1 MTILKKGIF
10 VIILLGAFSPIILA
24 QRLIT
29 SDDAIAIAMKN
40 NYGILIARNDADIAK
55 MNNTSGN
62 AGMLPSVVV
71 DGSDRYTLNNSLINQ
86 SSDIDIKYTNAGTNA
101 INAGVQLNWT
111 LFDGGKM
118 FVTKNKLNEIEVLGE
133 IQFRDQVLQTVY
145 NVVVAYFNVVKL
157 QQQLVSF
164 YKVISLNQ
172 ERVTILQTS
181 FDAGSTAK
189 NNLLQAKIDLNV
201 SKENAMTQ
209 QSAIIAAKRNLNQVL
224 SLKIDSLAYDVV
236 DSIPLNYKPDQAE
249 LQSKIYTNNTSLLS
263 IQKDIDIAQ
272 LSIKELKAT
281 RLPQLD
287 LNAGY
292 GFQYSTNTYGTT
304 LSNRTYG
311 PHIGGTISIPIYLGG
326 NTSRLINN
334 SEIQLQSA
342 KYNFENSKIL
352 VNTQLQNALTDFEN
366 QQNLLSIEQENNLLV
381 KENLDISLQRL
392 RFGQTTALEVRQA
405 QQSYEDSMTR
415 LVNFK
420 YNLKVAETRLRQLI
434 ADL

>member
-1 MTILKKGIF
+1 MKIIRKGI
-10 VIILLGAFSPIILA
+10 VLLILTMFWTQHICA

-29 SDDAIAIAMKN
+29 ADDAVAIAMKN
-40 NYGILIARNDADIAK
+40 NFDILIARNDADIAK

-62 AGMLPSVVV
+62 AGMLPSVNVN
-71 DGSDRYTLNNSLINQ
+71 GSDRYALNNSLINQ

-101 INAGVQLNWT
+101 VNAGVQLNWT

-118 FVTKNKLNEIEVLGE
+118 FVTKNKLNEIEALGE
-133 IQFRDQVLQTVY
+133 IQFREQVLQTVY

-157 QQQLVSF
+157 QQQLVSL

-189 NNLLQAKIDLNV
+189 NSLLQAKIDLNV
-201 SKENAMTQ
+201 SKENAMSQ
-209 QSAIIAAKRNLNQVL
+209 QSTIIAAKRNLNQVL
-224 SLKIDSLAYDVV
+224 SLNIDSIAYDVV

-249 LQSKIYTNNTSLLS
+249 LQSKIYSNNASLLS
-263 IQKDIDIAQ
+263 IQKDIDIAK
-272 LSIKELKAT
+272 LSIKEFKSN
-281 RLPQLD
+281 RLPQID
-287 LNAGY
+287 FNTGY
-292 GFQYSTNTYGTT
+292 NFQFSTNTYGTT

-311 PHIGGTISIPIYLGG
+311 PYVGGSISIPIYLGG
-326 NTSRLINN
+326 NTSRLIAN

-342 KYNFENSKIL
+342 EYNLESSKIL

-366 QQNLLSIEQENNLLV
+366 QQNLLSIEKENSLLV
-381 KENLDISLQRL
+381 KENLDIALQRL

>member
-1 MTILKKGIF
+1 MTILRKG
-10 VIILLGAFSPIILA
+10 VLVLILLSAFSPALLA

-40 NYGILIARNDADIAK
+40 NFDILIARNDADMAK
-55 MNNTSGN
+55 INNTSGN
-62 AGMLPSVVV
+62 AGMLPSVIV
-71 DGSDRYTLNNSLINQ
+71 DGSDRYTLNNSLIKQ
-86 SSDIDIKYTNAGTNA
+86 SPDITIHNSNAGTNS
-101 INAGVQLNWT
+101 INTGVQLNWT
-111 LFDGGKM
+111 LYDGGKM

-133 IQFRDQVLQTVY
+133 IQFREQVLQTAY
-145 NVVVAYFNVVKL
+145 NVVVAYYNVVKF
-157 QQQLVSF
+157 QQQLVS
-164 YKVISLNQ
+164 YNKVISLNQ

-181 FDAGSTAK
+181 FYAGSSAK
-189 NNLLQAKIDLNV
+189 NSLLQAKIDLNV

-224 SLKIDSLAYDVV
+224 SLNIDSISYDVV
-236 DSIPLNYKPDQAE
+236 DSIPLIYKPNQTE
-249 LQSKIYTNNTSLLS
+249 LQSKIYTKNAGLLS
-263 IQKDIDIAQ
+263 IQKDIDIAK
-272 LSIKELKAT
+272 LSIKEIKAT
-281 RLPQLD
+281 RLPQID
-287 LNAGY
+287 FNTGY
-292 GFQYSTNTYGTT
+292 SFQYSSNNFGTT

-311 PHIGGTISIPIYLGG
+311 PHVGASISIPIYLGG
-326 NTSRLINN
+326 NTSRQIAN

-342 KYNFENSKIL
+342 QFNLESNKIL

-366 QQNLLSIEQENNLLV
+366 QQNLLSIEQENSLLV
-381 KENLDISLQRL
+381 KENLDIALQRL

-420 YNLKVAETRLRQLI
+420 YNLKVAETKLRQLV

>member
-1 MTILKKGIF
+1 MTILRKG
-10 VIILLGAFSPIILA
+10 VLVLILLSAFSPALLA

-40 NYGILIARNDADIAK
+40 NFDILIARNDADMAK
-55 MNNTSGN
+55 INNTSGN
-62 AGMLPSVVV
+62 AGMLPSVIV
-71 DGSDRYTLNNSLINQ
+71 DGSDRYTLNNSLIKQ
-86 SSDIDIKYTNAGTNA
+86 SPDITIHNSNAGTNS
-101 INAGVQLNWT
+101 INTGVQLNWT
-111 LFDGGKM
+111 LYDGGKM

-133 IQFRDQVLQTVY
+133 IQFREQVLQTAY
-145 NVVVAYFNVVKL
+145 NVVVAYYNVVKF
-157 QQQLVSF
+157 QQQLVS
-164 YKVISLNQ
+164 YNKVISLNQ

-181 FDAGSTAK
+181 FYAGSSAK
-189 NNLLQAKIDLNV
+189 NSLLQAKIDLNV

-224 SLKIDSLAYDVV
+224 SLNIDSISYDVV
-236 DSIPLNYKPDQAE
+236 DSIPLIYKPNQTE
-249 LQSKIYTNNTSLLS
+249 LQSKIYTKNAGLLS
-263 IQKDIDIAQ
+263 IQKDIDIAK
-272 LSIKELKAT
+272 LCIKEFKAT
-281 RLPQLD
+281 RLPQID
-287 LNAGY
+287 FNTGY
-292 GFQYSTNTYGTT
+292 SFQYSSYNFGTT

-311 PHIGGTISIPIYLGG
+311 PHIGASISIPIYLGG
-326 NTSRLINN
+326 NTSRQIAN

-342 KYNFENSKIL
+342 QFNLESNKIL

-366 QQNLLSIEQENNLLV
+366 QQNLLSIEQENSLLV
-381 KENLDISLQRL
+381 KENLDIALQRL

-420 YNLKVAETRLRQLI
+420 YNLKVAETKLRQLV